1 MFVFF
6 EHRHTFKGCI
16 HSSSME
22 LQGLFEKVITGFSK
36 PLYVVL
42 SNSFLEVK
50 TTMKLER
57 LKQKSR
63 EAENLKIYFNKNKT
77 RGEN

>member
-1 MFVFF
+1 
-6 EHRHTFKGCI
+6 
-16 HSSSME
+16 ME
-22 LQGLFEKVITGFSK
+22 LQRLFEKVITGLRK
-36 PLYVVL
+36 PLYVVS

-57 LKQKSR
+57 LKQKSIR
-63 EAENLKIYFNKNKT
+63 SESLKIYFNKNKT